1 MQNVFVDQD
10 WASIVEKKH
19 TFYSRFNL
27 AEFQRGVQEFW
38 SKPLSED
45 PSDVVNEVKDLVSID
60 GTFCFPFSWDEYLP
74 YTSFWRVRKVSS
86 TAIRD
91 GLTIEDLWEAPK
103 EFVPA
108 GRLNEP
114 EQPLLYTSIG
124 DPLAPM
130 REVGLESGDLFIL
143 IWYQLHSPIRFKRIG
158 ITNTDTDLTAHEQ
171 HVEEALSTF
180 IRDVLTIPA
189 SQKCEDLYSLTHQV
203 LGLVL
208 PLDYVNDGW
217 IFESTLVPDADNAV
231 IVPANGHAKLSVKN
245 VLYAQF
251 ISADTDGIVAAYG
264 AFYDGTV
271 RRADGIRFQDI
282 PKDRFNDF
290 DEMLGWV
297 DPQ

>member
-1 MQNVFVDQD
+1 MN
-10 WASIVEKKH
+10 SMSKK
-19 TFYSRFNL
+19 
-27 AEFQRGVQEFW
+27 
-38 SKPLSED
+38 
-45 PSDVVNEVKDLVSID
+45 
-60 GTFCFPFSWDEYLP
+60 FS
-74 YTSFWRVRKVSS
+74 
-86 TAIRD
+86 
-91 GLTIEDLWEAPK
+91 
-103 EFVPA
+103 
-108 GRLNEP
+108 
-114 EQPLLYTSIG
+114 
-124 DPLAPM
+124 
-130 REVGLESGDLFIL
+130 
-143 IWYQLHSPIRFKRIG
+143 
-158 ITNTDTDLTAHEQ
+158 
-171 HVEEALSTF
+171 STF